1 MHVILNTLS
10 PVFLVVLLG
19 AVLRHVGFLTESFS
33 TALNKFVFW
42 VPLPVFLFTSIQG
55 SQFVSGSLPA
65 AGVMIGTTLAIA
77 AIAWFGAPLFGISR
91 WSRGT
96 FCQSVFRS
104 NNAYVGLPVILFAYA
119 GASPERIA
127 SVKALAALSLAPC
140 LILYNVLAVL
150 VLTPNQIGLVKVRES
165 ESSKVG
171 ESESPKGRGAN
182 VSGKVIA
189 NKILLGIV
197 KNPLILACVA
207 GSLGLWIRQTTGAEL
222 PEFLARTL
230 QSIGSLAG
238 PGALVAL
245 GASLTPERMRQA
257 MRGAH
262 IVAALKLVVC
272 PLIGAALAYAAGL
285 DADARFVATAYLT
298 CPTAVASFVMAQ
310 AMKGDDVL
318 AGGAVALST
327 LYSVV
332 ALAATLALF
341 GPAV

>member
-1 MHVILNTLS
+1 MHVILNTLA

-55 SQFVSGSLPA
+55 SKFVAGSLPA
-65 AGVMIGTTLAIA
+65 AGVMIGTTLIIA
-77 AIAWFGAPLFGISR
+77 AIAWFGAPFFGISR

-104 NNAYVGLPVILFAYA
+104 NNAYVGLPVILFAYT
-119 GASPERIA
+119 GASLERIT

-150 VLTPNQIGLVKVRES
+150 VLTPNALGIVQKDKGASPSRQTGGTADAPLSSGRLLKKV
-165 ESSKVG
+165 
-171 ESESPKGRGAN
+171 
-182 VSGKVIA
+182 
-189 NKILLGIV
+189 LLGIV
-197 KNPLILACVA
+197 KNPLIVSCVA
-207 GSLGLWIRQTTGAEL
+207 GAIGLWARQSTGVEL

-230 QSIGSLAG
+230 RSVGSLAG

-245 GASLTPERMRQA
+245 GASLTPARMRMA
-257 MRGAH
+257 LRGAH
-262 IVAALKLVVC
+262 VVAILKLVVC
-272 PLIGAALAYAAGL
+272 PLVGATLARAAGL
-285 DADARFVATAYLT
+285 DSDARFVAVAYLT

-310 AMKGDDVL
+310 AMRGDDVL
-318 AGGAVALST
+318 AGGAVALTT
-327 LYSVV
+327 LYSVL

-341 GPAV
+341 GPVL